1 MPFGL
6 RNAGATYQRL
16 VDKAFAR
23 QISKNI
29 KAYFDDLVIKS
40 KTEYQMLDN
49 IQETFQNSRKIN
61 MRLNPIKCSFVGHI
75 IGKQSIKANPQGI
88 C

>member
-1 MPFGL
+1 MPFVL

-16 VDKAFAR
+16 VDKAFTE
-23 QISKNI
+23 QTGKNI
-29 KAYFDDLVIKS
+29 EAYVEDLVIKS
-40 KTEYQMLDN
+40 KTEYQMLDD

-61 MRLNPIKCSFVGHI
+61 MKLNPVKCSFLGHI
-75 IGKQSIKANPQGI
+75 MGKQSIKANPQRM